1 MRRGLVGLEGAQGHC
16 PRVPNQ
22 QEGPLPPGSL
32 FSQLLGQNL
41 SWGWGMGEE
50 WRHTGHGDLHRPVLG
65 PTASGLPHLHT
76 SLLHPQHLGKACP
89 GNELAWSDGTPLHPS
104 PISFCPP
111 ALSTLRDIQSFL

>member
-1 MRRGLVGLEGAQGHC
+1 MRRGLVGLEGAQEHC

-41 SWGWGMGEE
+41 SWDGAWGRSGDTQAMG
-50 WRHTGHGDLHRPVLG
+50 LPVLG
-65 PTASGLPHLHT
+65 PTAAGLPHLHT
-76 SLLHPQHLGKACP
+76 NLLHPQHLGKACP
-89 GNELAWSDGTPLHPS
+89 GSEPAWSDGTLLHPS
-104 PISFCPP
+104 PISFCP

>member
-1 MRRGLVGLEGAQGHC
+1 MGRGLLGLEGAQGHC

-50 WRHTGHGDLHRPVLG
+50 WRHTGHGAASAGTYSGWSATLTHQLVA
-65 PTASGLPHLHT
+65 PTTPGEGLPR
-76 SLLHPQHLGKACP
+76 
-89 GNELAWSDGTPLHPS
+89 E
-104 PISFCPP
+104 
-111 ALSTLRDIQSFL
+111 